1 MATKFRT
8 WSNECPRK
16 EWPFMQKGNIYF
28 LGEIYRAINQQ
39 INDSVR
45 QGCYLALGG
54 ESFQILS
61 SLDYTVGKRSLI

>member
-1 MATKFRT
+1 
-8 WSNECPRK
+8 
-16 EWPFMQKGNIYF
+16 MQKGNIYF